1 MALADSVSMHLANA
15 NFDHMLRV
23 NIISICNSLKLFGQ
37 QLETVYK
44 GTVNILSKLICHA
57 LNNVLMIVLIK

>member
-15 NFDHMLRV
+15 NFDNVLRV
-23 NIISICNSLKLFGQ
+23 NIISICNSLKKFGQ

-44 GTVNILSKLICHA
+44 GMVNILSKLGG
-57 LNNVLMIVLIK
+57 M

>member
-15 NFDHMLRV
+15 NFDNLLRV
-23 NIISICNSLKLFGQ
+23 NIISICNSLKKFGQ

-44 GTVNILSKLICHA
+44 GMVNILSKLGG
-57 LNNVLMIVLIK
+57 M

>member
-15 NFDHMLRV
+15 NFDQMLRV

-37 QLETVYK
+37 QLETIYK
-44 GTVNILSKLICHA
+44 GTVNTLGQLICYT
-57 LNNVLMIVLIK
+57 LSSMLMVIT

>member
-15 NFDHMLRV
+15 NFDNVLSV
-23 NIISICNSLKLFGQ
+23 NIISICKSLKNLGQ

-44 GTVNILSKLICHA
+44 GMVDILSTLGG
-57 LNNVLMIVLIK
+57 M

>member
-15 NFDHMLRV
+15 NFDHVLRV
-23 NIISICNSLKLFGQ
+23 NIISICNSLKMFGQ

-44 GTVNILSKLICHA
+44 GMVNILSKLGG
-57 LNNVLMIVLIK
+57 M

>member
-15 NFDHMLRV
+15 NFDNVLCM
-23 NIISICNSLKLFGQ
+23 NIMSICNSLKKFGQ

-44 GTVNILSKLICHA
+44 GMVNILSKLGG
-57 LNNVLMIVLIK
+57 M